1 MATWAITP
9 SSRQRVPV
17 ARRQLLA
24 EPAKLVVAVL
34 AVGAAVALVLLLSGL
49 RRGISPRL
57 PEMYPRR
64 TRVLH
69 EQATRLHLSLPAMAT
84 SAQWRYSGSPPRR
97 SASPS
102 SAFLAG
108 CT

>member
-1 MATWAITP
+1 VGTWAITP

-49 RRGISPRL
+49 RRGLEALVRDPVCGML
-57 PEMYPRR
+57 LEPG
-64 TRVLH
+64 
-69 EQATRLHLSLPAMAT
+69 QAKASLELEGETYYFCAT
-84 SAQWRYSGSPPRR
+84 
-97 SASPS
+97 
-102 SAFLAG
+102 G
-108 CT
+108 CRDQFQRERA